1 MTTGRVTSKY
11 VNPTVCG
18 RSSEVSKS
26 TVAFEFLVAA
36 AQIAATRSFSGIG
49 VPGISPI
56 CRFSLISPL
65 RVLLVILLVRDDDE
79 GGILLLR
86 LGSLGLVIPLLFPSY
101 SFSRKKFP
109 ATLMMGT
116 GRTRRKRWVAG
127 KDIQLLSIA
136 MSSNMAVAALTWESG
151 IQGARRWT
159 RPRIRSGRRRATA
172 RA

>member
-65 RVLLVILLVRDDDE
+65 RVLLLVILLVRDDDE
-79 GGILLLR
+79 GGTILVLR
-86 LGSLGLVIPLLFPSY
+86 LASLGLVMPLLFPSY
-101 SFSRKKFP
+101 SFSRRKFP
-109 ATLMMGT
+109 AT
-116 GRTRRKRWVAG
+116 
-127 KDIQLLSIA
+127 
-136 MSSNMAVAALTWESG
+136 
-151 IQGARRWT
+151 
-159 RPRIRSGRRRATA
+159 
-172 RA
+172 